1 VSGLDE
7 TAGPGEDRVL
17 AGEYVLGV
25 LDADAMAGV
34 RSRARLDPAFQA
46 EISWWEVQLLP
57 LAGIVAPRTPPAALW
72 DRLAAATAAVPL
84 LTDGTPL
91 ATANENTP
99 SGPLAGALAGTLTRR
114 RVWPWQLSTAVSLA
128 LAAGLAAFVY
138 LQPSTAVVR
147 VAALA
152 PIGARPAAFLAVA
165 RADGRMTLASL
176 SPDTV
181 PDGRSLEL
189 WVLPPGGTKVAA
201 LGLLSSGGE
210 TFDLGPPPPTGTQY
224 FVSLEQLG
232 GSQTG
237 QPEGPVLYGGTFAA
251 PP

>member
-1 VSGLDE
+1 MSGLDE

-57 LAGIVAPRTPPAALW
+57 LTGIVAPRTPPAALW
-72 DRLAAATAAVPL
+72 DRLAAATAPVPL
-84 LTDGTPL
+84 LTDRTPL
-91 ATANENTP
+91 ATANENAP
-99 SGPLAGALAGTLTRR
+99 SGALAGRR
-114 RVWPWQLSTAVSLA
+114 RVWPWQLSTAASLA

-147 VAALA
+147 VAALS
-152 PIGARPAAFLAVA
+152 PIGVRPAAFLAVA

-189 WVLPPGGTKVAA
+189 WVLPPSGTKVAA
-201 LGLLSSGGE
+201 LGLLPPGGE

-237 QPEGPVLYGGTFAA
+237 QPQGPVLYGGTFAA